1 MGCREQKPFKAV
13 EVMGDTAILRDM
25 IILGVG
31 GTMTLEDMVT
41 LVVMPGDVVTMGTW

>member
-13 EVMGDTAILRDM
+13 EVMGDTAMLQDM
-25 IILGVG
+25 IILGV

-41 LVVMPGDVVTMGTW
+41 LVVMLGGTW